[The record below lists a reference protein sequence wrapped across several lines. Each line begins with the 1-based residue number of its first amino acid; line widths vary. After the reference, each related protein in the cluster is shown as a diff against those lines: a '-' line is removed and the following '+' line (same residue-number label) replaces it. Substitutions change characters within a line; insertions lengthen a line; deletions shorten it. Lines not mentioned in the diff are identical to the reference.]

1 MSINSSKT
9 KLLLKFSRR
18 LKFFRLKQK
27 LSQKEVTL
35 KCGMDFS
42 SYTNIENGK
51 RNVTL
56 VTLQRILVALNINFK
71 EFFNF

>member
-27 LSQKEVTL
+27 LSQKEVAL